1 MTTSANNMGSPIRVV
16 LLACGS
22 FNPVTNM
29 HLRMFELAR
38 DTLNKTGR
46 YRVVAG
52 IISPVSDG
60 YGKKDLVQAN
70 HRCAMLKLALQSSD
84 WIRLDTWETE
94 QDSWTET
101 VKVLQRQ
108 KDIYETLV
116 NSNDLI
122 DMPQKKRKFN
132 PDHSLDE
139 CDYNIRNL
147 NENSATTAG
156 PLQVKLLCGADM
168 LESFAVPGLW
178 KEEDIEEI
186 VSKFGLVVITREGS
200 SPEKFIYESDV
211 LARFQNNIHLVTEW
225 MTNDISS
232 TRIRRALR
240 RGESVKYL
248 VQDSVIQ
255 YVQANNLFAHGD
267 NKYMNQFIPSPN
279 QEESVNLMGSN
290 HNQSTT
296 ANTAHLSPCMT
307 YNKGQSHETMTS
319 PQLNHTDSPN
329 LAQHPRGK
337 LYRSRRRERSYDEE
351 FRLRRDYRRDDS
363 VDSIDSVVSPMK
375 NVHLPR
381 SPKKNMT
388 ISRSSSSSSSTYMKN
403 VVPSTVSVGNE
414 LCGVMQRM
422 SNLRMHGI
430 TPETC
435 V

>member
-1 MTTSANNMGSPIRVV
+1 MNNI
-16 LLACGS
+16 
-22 FNPVTNM
+22 
-29 HLRMFELAR
+29 
-38 DTLNKTGR
+38 
-46 YRVVAG
+46 
-52 IISPVSDG
+52 
-60 YGKKDLVQAN
+60 Q
-70 HRCAMLKLALQSSD
+70 
-84 WIRLDTWETE
+84 
-94 QDSWTET
+94 
-101 VKVLQRQ
+101 
-108 KDIYETLV
+108 
-116 NSNDLI
+116 
-122 DMPQKKRKFN
+122 
-132 PDHSLDE
+132 
-139 CDYNIRNL
+139 
-147 NENSATTAG
+147 
-156 PLQVKLLCGADM
+156 
-168 LESFAVPGLW
+168 LESYTTTERYSCTLIQTCMCQGLW
-178 KEEDIEEI
+178 
-186 VSKFGLVVITREGS
+186 LC
-200 SPEKFIYESDV
+200 
-211 LARFQNNIHLVTEW
+211 LCIHCF
-225 MTNDISS
+225 
-232 TRIRRALR
+232 
-240 RGESVKYL
+240 
-248 VQDSVIQ
+248 
-255 YVQANNLFAHGD
+255 LFPPSLIHAACTHS
-267 NKYMNQFIPSPN
+267 KYMNQFIPSPN